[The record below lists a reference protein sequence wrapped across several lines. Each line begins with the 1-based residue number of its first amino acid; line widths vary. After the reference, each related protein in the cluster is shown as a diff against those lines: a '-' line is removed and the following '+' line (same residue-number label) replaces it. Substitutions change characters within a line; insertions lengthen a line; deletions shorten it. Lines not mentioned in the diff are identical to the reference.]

1 MPINP
6 GDTRQNLVKTYWEN
20 GCHLIPCGSTK
31 DFIPEYF
38 RKKHPFEDDF
48 GLARKWAKTPRVKW
62 SEYITKQ
69 PSKEEVAQ
77 WFKQFPGCN
86 WAVVT
91 GVSFVVLDADTHE
104 ACVFVE
110 ESGITQTPMKQKTPR
125 GGYHYFY
132 AVSDHIIR
140 NTTGRLDVR
149 GEGGYVMMEPSAD
162 YELEIDGDLQS
173 FADLPKLTLKD
184 INAIYDYNNQGR
196 ASSENKSLL
205 STDGVG
211 EGQRNDTL
219 ARLVGRWIKEGWGL
233 REVLIKA
240 FDWNQSNNPPMSLE
254 EVSQT
259 VTSICTGHMRRNPD
273 DTEAGIH
280 KWKTSEWQIQ
290 LTDELKEIMDQEDP
304 IDVKK
309 KETKKTK
316 DPLGLR
322 PYNDSFWEGM
332 DSGRI
337 EQFWG
342 DCFIFQESRV
352 LLVGKPKIG
361 KSHWLGAFAAAA
373 TTGTEFMGK
382 PFTRP
387 LKVMWLQA
395 EIIHEFLKNR
405 IDMYYKPFMHDQ
417 DLMDLGKSNLI
428 ASGRLRKNI
437 MRDGDMDDIAE
448 SIDYHKPDLVMI
460 DPIINFFSG
469 EENSNQEVHE
479 MLSRVDKLIEMFKIS
494 CIIAHHTGKER
505 ADDLSFMSAR
515 GGSAFAGWMDSGIK
529 LLGTK
534 PNITLFYEARNAK
547 EPEQHNAYFDYEGGF
562 FKVVDAKAGPDEV
575 GIARVVAK
583 AMDRHKFYTRTDLE
597 ILARQALKEADHAS
611 GERAGRYAVSY
622 VTKYL
627 GDTVKTYQQ
636 PGKHTW
642 YFLADNEAKRPWEKD
657 EK

>member
-1 MPINP
+1 MSYKEDDKPKDLI
-6 GDTRQNLVKTYWEN
+6 KKYWAD
-20 GCHLIPCGSTK
+20 GCHLIPCGSTR
-31 DFIPEYF
+31 DPIPEYF

-62 SEYITKQ
+62 SEYIKRKPNKSDITNWYQK
-69 PSKEEVAQ
+69 
-77 WFKQFPGCN
+77 FPNCN
-86 WAVVT
+86 WAAIT
-91 GVSFVVLDADTHE
+91 GINFVVLDADTYD
-104 ACVFVE
+104 ACMFVE

-132 AVSDHIIR
+132 SISDHIIK

-149 GEGGYVMMEPSAD
+149 GQGGYVMMQPSND
-162 YELEIDGDLQS
+162 YELELDEEISS
-173 FADLPKLTLKD
+173 FSDLPKLSMQD
-184 INAIYDYNNQGR
+184 INSIYDYNNKGKV
-196 ASSENKSLL
+196 SKENSTILA
-205 STDGVG
+205 TDGVG

-219 ARLVGRWIKEGWGL
+219 ARLVGKWIREGWGL
-233 REVLIKA
+233 REVIIKA
-240 FDWNQSNNPPMSLE
+240 LDWNQTNKPPMQLE
-254 EVSQT
+254 EVMQT
-259 VTSICTGHMRRNPD
+259 VNSICSGHVRRNPD
-273 DTEAGIH
+273 DLDAGIH
-280 KWKTSEWQIQ
+280 KWKTSEWQIK
-290 LTDELKEIMDQEDP
+290 LADELKEIMDQEDP
-304 IDVKK
+304 I
-309 KETKKTK
+309 EQQKKTETQK
-316 DPLGLR
+316 DPLGLK
-322 PYNDSFWEGM
+322 PFNNDFWEGM
-332 DSGRI
+332 DAGRI
-337 EQFWG
+337 EQYWG

-382 PFTRP
+382 QFSRP

-405 IDMYYKPFMHDQ
+405 VDMYYQPFEHDEELLQ
-417 DLMDLGKSNLI
+417 LGKSNLI

-437 MRDGDMDDIAE
+437 MRDADMDDIAQ
-448 SIDYHKPDLVMI
+448 SIDYHKPDLLMI

-479 MLSRVDKLIEMFKIS
+479 MLSRVDKLIEMFKVA

-505 ADDLSFMSAR
+505 ADDLTFMSAR

-547 EPEQHNAYFDYEGGF
+547 EPEQHNAYFDYQEGC
-562 FKVVDAKAGPDEV
+562 FKMVQPKEGPDEV
-575 GIARVVAK
+575 AIAKVVAK
-583 AMDRHKFYTRTDLE
+583 AMDKHKFYTRQDLE
-597 ILARQALKEADHAS
+597 ILARQALKEADQAS

-627 GDTVKTYQQ
+627 GHVVKVYQQ
-636 PGKHTW
+636 PGKNTW
-642 YFLADNEAKRPWEKD
+642 YFLAENKAKRPWEDK
-657 EK
+657 